1 MITPH
6 SCKKNLLKN
15 GSQLVK
21 TKSIMH
27 LNGSE
32 DSYSANLKRAKY
44 DVNEEVNDE
53 IDRSCNNME
62 QDSSQMLPPLLRL
75 SDDVLLI
82 LMGQLDQRDLMNLGR
97 TCQRLDAVSRDHTLW
112 SKVDLRS
119 HNIMLCQL
127 RDFIEYLHP
136 TTKLIASRGCLHLM
150 NPPSRWTQAC
160 SPRRALRDL
169 SKACPRLE
177 TFIAVEHFFDA
188 RWKEADQVYVKTW
201 QMRMRVM
208 MTMIVAVLVVVVMMV
223 IETLVSVTDFPPS
236 LKNLTLKACEIYFL
250 PKEKSYFHG
259 IYKHMP
265 NLEVLILDD
274 CQWLTAHSLM
284 AISKCPNLRELSLKS
299 CRNLGECLVYTSL
312 AARFG
317 FKSLKILDVRETS
330 LADNE
335 ISCFRKIDSLTH
347 LFLACP
353 RKRTPNDVDPVQACC
368 QANGYHGRSN
378 QVADGVCCSCKD
390 DNSREMID
398 VCEGECSHTSET
410 DEGVPTLNLPSPSGI
425 VVVNFVETL
434 PGMHGSHPEI
444 RQLPAFIHEDLP
456 EYLETETLITDRGI
470 MQLGTGDIQI
480 VSSGSEDDDDNDHP
494 LSHGGRNKNLSNL
507 IINNCKGVTDSSL
520 AHLAKLSSIKYLNVC
535 GTSVTQYGIQQFLSH
550 RPDVKIVSDFQ
561 P

>member
-317 FKSLKILDVRETS
+317 FKSLKHKT
-330 LADNE
+330 
-335 ISCFRKIDSLTH
+335 K
-347 LFLACP
+347 
-353 RKRTPNDVDPVQACC
+353 
-368 QANGYHGRSN
+368 
-378 QVADGVCCSCKD
+378 
-390 DNSREMID
+390 
-398 VCEGECSHTSET
+398 
-410 DEGVPTLNLPSPSGI
+410 
-425 VVVNFVETL
+425 
-434 PGMHGSHPEI
+434 
-444 RQLPAFIHEDLP
+444 
-456 EYLETETLITDRGI
+456 
-470 MQLGTGDIQI
+470 
-480 VSSGSEDDDDNDHP
+480 
-494 LSHGGRNKNLSNL
+494 NKN
-507 IINNCKGVTDSSL
+507 K
-520 AHLAKLSSIKYLNVC
+520 KIKKN
-535 GTSVTQYGIQQFLSH
+535 TSVL
-550 RPDVKIVSDFQ
+550 
-561 P
+561 

>member
-1 MITPH
+1 
-6 SCKKNLLKN
+6 
-15 GSQLVK
+15 
-21 TKSIMH
+21 MH

-188 RWKEADQVYVKTW
+188 RW
-201 QMRMRVM
+201 
-208 MTMIVAVLVVVVMMV
+208 
-223 IETLVSVTDFPPS
+223 VSVTDFPPS